1 MENYGMLPGFWTE
14 FIIIILIIILLVGII
29 PAVFRYK
36 MRADKKKWF
45 SYNHINKL
53 HKKIDWTL
61 RIVYMISLIVSAIF
75 FYTKPLLISIIL
87 AVFVLSQI
95 SVQAFIEWKFSEN
108 RKNFKVSLIQ
118 LGLTLITLVGV
129 FFWIKY
135 YF

>member
-1 MENYGMLPGFWTE
+1 MSEGFWTE
-14 FIIIILIIILLVGII
+14 PIIIILFTILLVGII
-29 PAVFRYK
+29 PAIFRYK
-36 MRADKKKWF
+36 MGADKKKWF

-61 RIVYMISLIVSAIF
+61 SIIYMISLIVSAIF

>member
-1 MENYGMLPGFWTE
+1 MSEGFWTE
-14 FIIIILIIILLVGII
+14 PIIILLFTILLVGII
-29 PAVFRYK
+29 PAIFRYK
-36 MRADKKKWF
+36 MGADKKKWF

-61 RIVYMISLIVSAIF
+61 RIIYLISIIVSAIF

-95 SVQAFIEWKFSEN
+95 IVQAFIEWKFSEN

>member
-1 MENYGMLPGFWTE
+1 MENYGMPPGFWTE

-45 SYNHINKL
+45 SYNHINKF

-108 RKNFKVSLIQ
+108 RRNFKVSLIQ

>member
-1 MENYGMLPGFWTE
+1 MENYGMPTGFWTE

-29 PAVFRYK
+29 PAMFRYK

-61 RIVYMISLIVSAIF
+61 RIVYMISLIMSAIF
-75 FYTKPLLISIIL
+75 FYTKPLLLSIIL
-87 AVFVLSQI
+87 AVFVLCQI
-95 SVQAFIEWKFSEN
+95 GVQAFIEWKFSEN
-108 RKNFKVSLIQ
+108 RKNFQVSIIQ
-118 LGLTLITLVGV
+118 FGLTFIALAGL

-135 YF
+135 YL

>member
-1 MENYGMLPGFWTE
+1 MENYGMPSGFWIE

-29 PAVFRYK
+29 PAMFRYK

-61 RIVYMISLIVSAIF
+61 RIVYMISILVCAIF
-75 FYTKPLLISIIL
+75 FYKQPLLISLIL
-87 AVFVLSQI
+87 AIFVLSQI

-108 RKNFKVSLIQ
+108 RKNFQVSLIQ
-118 LGLTLITLVGV
+118 LGLTFIALAGV
-129 FFWIKY
+129 LLWIKY
-135 YF
+135 FL